1 MLWKVHYMLKL
12 YACEITNVWLVSI
25 LNIPLVTIYFPFY
38 RRTIMYFSGIQSE
51 VHNFK
56 GPLTLTLLSTKPNPN
71 WPSEQWTLSISK
83 GPWYKKQAFGIV
95 GWYLFRKEVLL
106 LIYSQN
112 SEQVTFTFT
121 AAVFASQKCIPL
133 CQNISYF
140 SPRVLENVMT
150 SWITYLVT

>member
-1 MLWKVHYMLKL
+1 
-12 YACEITNVWLVSI
+12 
-25 LNIPLVTIYFPFY
+25 
-38 RRTIMYFSGIQSE
+38 
-51 VHNFK
+51 
-56 GPLTLTLLSTKPNPN
+56 
-71 WPSEQWTLSISK
+71 
-83 GPWYKKQAFGIV
+83 V

-112 SEQVTFTFT
+112 SEQVTFTFS